1 MERLLITGFEAF
13 GGRPANTSWRLA
25 VALAAFAGQ
34 GAHALP
40 ARRLEVDHVPAAR
53 ALRRFCLERPS
64 ALMMLGEWSGSSF
77 RIERYARPGPLAP
90 WAGGVRPA
98 RWPVVPLFR
107 AMRCAALPVRLSED
121 AGRYVCDT
129 SYWAALSTSVP
140 RVVFVHVPR
149 YWPAA
154 RDRSAVQALHQ
165 GLVHARN
172 RGPWVSVPA
181 GE

>member
-25 VALAAFAGQ
+25 VALAACAGP
-34 GAHALP
+34 GAV

-107 AMRCAALPVRLSED
+107 AMRRAALPVRLSED

-129 SYWAALSTSVP
+129 SYWAALGTSVP

-149 YWPAA
+149 DWPGP

-165 GLVHARN
+165 GLVHAR
-172 RGPWVSVPA
+172 RAPWISVPA